1 MTRIDLNLLAILEII
16 EARGSLTGAAAEL
29 NLTQSAV
36 SHALRR
42 VRLLLGDPLFT
53 RQGNAMIPTPPTLSV
68 VGPVRGALRAI
79 DRAVNEA
86 RLFDPADAQRRFAFG
101 LQQGTELGLI
111 SAMAQAVAA
120 SAPGVELNFVRLLR
134 KAVETDLAAGK
145 LDIAIDVLLSLP
157 DVVHR
162 RRVAIDELVVIAAA
176 DHPSVRGTI
185 DEAAYPA
192 ADHILVSTRRRG
204 GGIEDHAIERMGL
217 SRKISLRCQSHHA
230 ACEVVAQSSLLLTLA
245 ASSVI
250 ALASHFGL
258 QILPPPI
265 PFPPVKLYAYWHAL
279 ADGDTAHAWLRT
291 QRLAA
296 FAARERR
303 DAR

>member
-1 MTRIDLNLLAILEII
+1 MTRIDLNLLAVLEMI

-42 VRLLLGDPLFT
+42 LRLLFGDPLFT
-53 RQGNAMIPTPPTLSV
+53 RQGNAMIPTPLTLSV
-68 VGPVRGALRAI
+68 VGPLRGALRTM

-86 RLFDPADAQRRFAFG
+86 RLFDPADAQRRFAIG
-101 LQQGTELGLI
+101 LQQGTELGLV
-111 SAMAQAVAA
+111 SAMAPAVAA

-134 KAVETDLAAGK
+134 KAAETDLAAGK
-145 LDIAIDVLLSLP
+145 LDIAIDVPLSLP
-157 DVVHR
+157 EVVRR
-162 RRVAIDELVVIAAA
+162 RRVAIEELVVIAAA

-185 DEAAYPA
+185 DEATYLA
-192 ADHILVSTRRRG
+192 ASHILVSARRRG
-204 GGIEDHAIERMGL
+204 GGIEDHAIERAGL
-217 SRKISLRCQSHHA
+217 SRKIALRCQNHHA

-245 ASSVI
+245 ASS
-250 ALASHFGL
+250 ALALAPHFGL
-258 QILPPPI
+258 QILPSPI
-265 PFPPVKLYAYWHAL
+265 PFPPVELYAYWHAL
-279 ADGDTAHAWLRT
+279 ADGDAAHVWLRA
-291 QRLAA
+291 QLFCA